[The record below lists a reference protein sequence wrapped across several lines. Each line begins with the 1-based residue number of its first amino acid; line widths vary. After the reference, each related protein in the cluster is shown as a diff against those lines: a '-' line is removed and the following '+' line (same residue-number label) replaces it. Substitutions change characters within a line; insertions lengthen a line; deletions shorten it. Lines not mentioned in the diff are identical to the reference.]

1 MMKDILILIR
11 RGPYGSF
18 QADEGLRHANGAISL
33 GFRPILFLIDDG
45 VYLAKTDQN
54 PGQSHWLPLG
64 NILEEIIAR
73 GLYEKND
80 APAEF
85 YVEKESLAVRGLD
98 SENLV
103 EDLLQE
109 AVRFCQQRG
118 ECSNTVVLEDLIAK
132 TLDVNLLTVDA
143 ELRGID
149 VTNTASAI
157 AGGTYE
163 SLVDLMVSCDQIVGI
178 L

>member
-1 MMKDILILIR
+1 
-11 RGPYGSF
+11 
-18 QADEGLRHANGAISL
+18 
-33 GFRPILFLIDDG
+33 
-45 VYLAKTDQN
+45 
-54 PGQSHWLPLG
+54 
-64 NILEEIIAR
+64 
-73 GLYEKND
+73 
-80 APAEF
+80 
-85 YVEKESLAVRGLD
+85 
-98 SENLV
+98 
-103 EDLLQE
+103 
-109 AVRFCQQRG
+109 
-118 ECSNTVVLEDLIAK
+118 VLEDLIAK